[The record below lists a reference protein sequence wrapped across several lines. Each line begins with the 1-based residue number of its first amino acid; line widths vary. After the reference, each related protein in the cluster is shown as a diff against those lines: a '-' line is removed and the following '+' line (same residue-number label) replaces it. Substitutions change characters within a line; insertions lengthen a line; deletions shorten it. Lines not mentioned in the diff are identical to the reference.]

1 MTAPGRVAVCGA
13 GVVGLA
19 SAYYLLERG
28 HRVTV
33 IERGGP
39 VYDSC
44 SHGNAGYVSPSHFV
58 PLAAPGIVG
67 QALRWMGDPTSP
79 FYVRPRL
86 DPAFL
91 GWAFRFWRAAT
102 PRRSRSAG
110 PLLRDLLLSS
120 RALFEELAGR
130 TGNEFGLTREGL
142 LMLFRTEEALQHEV
156 QLVERAR
163 ELGISAEV
171 LDARQVE
178 ALEPGVTFDVRGG
191 VLYPIDAHVTPERF
205 LATLRRLVVERGG
218 VFVWNAEVRGW
229 RTEGYA
235 VRSVATLQG
244 EVAADAFVLAA
255 GSWTPLLA
263 RMLGLKLPL
272 QPGKG
277 YSLTLDSPRQLPK
290 RSILLAE
297 GRVATTPMG
306 TSFRVGGTME
316 LTGYDLT
323 INPPRIRGILRT
335 LGQYLP
341 AFRPDDFAAVKPWC
355 GLRPCS
361 PDGLP
366 YLGIP
371 RRFENL
377 TIATGHA
384 MLGLS
389 LGPVTGR
396 LVAQL
401 VSGEATGIDL
411 AALSPDRYA

>member
-1 MTAPGRVAVCGA
+1 MKGPRHVVVCGA
-13 GVVGLA
+13 GVIGLA

-33 IERGGP
+33 VERGGP
-39 VYDSC
+39 HYDSC

-58 PLAAPGIVG
+58 PLAAPGLVG
-67 QALRWMGDPTSP
+67 LALRWMGDPESP

-102 PRRSRSAG
+102 PERSRGAG
-110 PLLRDLLLSS
+110 PLLRDLLLAS
-120 RALFEELAGR
+120 RSLFEELAER

-142 LMLFRTEEALQHEV
+142 LLLFRTEEALEHEAR
-156 QLVERAR
+156 LTERAHG
-163 ELGISAEV
+163 LGIQAEV
-171 LDARQVE
+171 LDARQVA
-178 ALEPGVTFDVRGG
+178 ALEPGVTIDARGG

-205 LATLRRLVVERGG
+205 LATLRRLVQERGG
-218 VFVWNAEVRGW
+218 TIVWNAEVRRW

-235 VRSVATLQG
+235 ARSVTTLQG
-244 EVAADAFVLAA
+244 EIEADAFVLAA

-263 RMLGLKLPL
+263 RMLGLRLPL

-277 YSLTLDSPRQLPK
+277 YSLTLESPRQLPK
-290 RSILLAE
+290 RSILLSE

-306 TSFRVGGTME
+306 SSLRVGGTME
-316 LTGYDLT
+316 LTGYDLS

-341 AFRPDDFAAVKPWC
+341 AFRPEDFASVTPWC
-355 GLRPCS
+355 GLRPCT

-366 YLGIP
+366 YLGFP

-377 TIATGHA
+377 AIAAGHA
-384 MLGLS
+384 MLGIS
-389 LGPVTGR
+389 LGPVTGKI
-396 LVAQL
+396 VAQL
-401 VSGEATGIDL
+401 VSGEPTGIDL